1 MQQRR
6 AFGAPDYR
14 RGGARMTVMHV
25 ITGLG
30 TGGAE
35 RMLANLC
42 IAQHRNGVSPTV
54 ISLSPGGS
62 QRARLHAAGVPV
74 EDLGLRRGI
83 PNPLGLFRLAGIIRR
98 EKPAVIQSWMYH
110 ADLVALLSLWLSGQ
124 RSPTRLYWG
133 VRCSDVDLGAY
144 SLSLRIV
151 VRLCALLSRF
161 ADGVVYNSQAGR
173 IAHRKLGYRSRQ
185 SVVIDNGFDT
195 GDFTPDRAGGD
206 QVRRELGLPEDA
218 FVIVTVARYDTMK
231 GYDTLQAAMQR
242 SSGAV
247 CLVIGAGTEVL
258 AGKPGMTPLGERDD
272 VPRLLSAADVLVSP
286 SHFGEGFSN
295 AIGEAMAS
303 GLPVVAT
310 DVGDAAR
317 IVGDAGLIVPPRD
330 PDALASAI
338 SRLQDDADLRRSL
351 GEKARAQIERS
362 FGLQHSIDAFEA
374 LHNAVAAPEK
384 ADP

>member
-1 MQQRR
+1 
-6 AFGAPDYR
+6 
-14 RGGARMTVMHV
+14 MTVIHV
-25 ITGLG
+25 ITGLD

-42 IAQHRNGVSPTV
+42 IAQQRAGGAPAVV
-54 ISLSPGGS
+54 SLSRGGS
-62 QRARLHAAGVPV
+62 QRARMEAAGVV
-74 EDLGLRRGI
+74 VHDLGLRRGI
-83 PNPLGLFRLAGIIRR
+83 PNPLGLFRLAKIIRR

-124 RSPTRLYWG
+124 RSRTRLYWG

-144 SLSLRIV
+144 SVSLRVV

-161 ADGVVYNSQAGR
+161 TDGVVFNSQAGR
-173 IAHRKLGYRSRQ
+173 IAHRKLGYRPQR
-185 SVVIDNGFDT
+185 SVVVDNGFDT
-195 GDFTPDRAGGD
+195 GEFAPDTTIRK
-206 QVRRELGLPEDA
+206 QVRQDLGLSEDA
-218 FVIVTVARYDTMK
+218 FVVATVARYDTMK
-231 GYDTLQAAMQR
+231 GYNTLLAALR
-242 SSGAV
+242 HNCDAV
-247 CLVIGAGTEVL
+247 CLVIGAGTEAL
-258 AGKPGMTPLGERDD
+258 AGKTGVVPLGERDD
-272 VPRLLSAADVLVSP
+272 VPRLLSAVDALVSP

-330 PDALASAI
+330 PDALASALA
-338 SRLQDDADLRRSL
+338 RLRDDAALRRSL

-362 FGLQHSIDAFEA
+362 FGLQRSIDAFEA
-374 LHNAVAAPEK
+374 LHNAAAAPEK
-384 ADP
+384 AAS

>member
-1 MQQRR
+1 MS
-6 AFGAPDYR
+6 
-14 RGGARMTVMHV
+14 VMHV
-25 ITGLG
+25 ITGLD

-42 IAQHRNGVSPTV
+42 IAQRQEGASPAV

-62 QRARLHAAGVPV
+62 QRDRLQAAGVAV

-83 PNPLGLFRLAGIIRR
+83 PNPMGLFRLAGIIRR

-124 RSPTRLYWG
+124 RSRTRIYWG

-144 SLSLRIV
+144 PVTLRIV

-161 ADGVVYNSQAGR
+161 TDGVVFNSQAGR
-173 IAHRKLGYRSRQ
+173 SAHRKLGYGHRR

-195 GDFTPDRAGGD
+195 SAFAPDSAIRK
-206 QVRRELGLPEDA
+206 QVRQELELPEDA
-218 FVIVTVARYDTMK
+218 FVIASVARYDTMK
-231 GYDTLQAAMQR
+231 GYDTLLAALRR
-242 SSGAV
+242 SRDIS
-247 CLVIGAGTEVL
+247 CLAIGAGTEAL
-258 AGKPGMTPLGERDD
+258 AGKTGVIPLGERDD
-272 VPRLLSAADVLVSP
+272 VPRLLSAVDALVSP

-317 IVGDAGLIVPPRD
+317 IVGDAGVIVPPRD
-330 PDALASAI
+330 PDALVSALVKL
-338 SRLQDDADLRRSL
+338 RDDADMRRTL
-351 GEKARAQIERS
+351 GEEARAQIERS
-362 FGLQHSIDAFEA
+362 YGLQRSIDAFEV
-374 LHNAVAAPEK
+374 LHRAAVAPEK
-384 ADP
+384 TPS

>member
-1 MQQRR
+1 
-6 AFGAPDYR
+6 
-14 RGGARMTVMHV
+14 MTVMHV

-42 IAQHRNGVSPTV
+42 IAQQQNGASPAV

-62 QRARLHAAGVPV
+62 QRARMQGAGVV
-74 EDLGLRRGI
+74 VHDLGLRRGI
-83 PNPLGLFRLAGIIRR
+83 PNPLGLFRLAKIIRH

-110 ADLVALLSLWLSGQ
+110 ADLVALLSLWLSGR
-124 RSPTRLYWG
+124 RSRTRLYWG

-144 SLSLRIV
+144 SLSLRVV
-151 VRLCALLSRF
+151 VRLCALLSQF
-161 ADGVVYNSQAGR
+161 SDGVVYNSQAGR
-173 IAHRKLGYRSRQ
+173 IAHRKLGYQSRR
-185 SVVIDNGFDT
+185 SVVVDNGFDT
-195 GDFTPDRAGGD
+195 GDFAPDMAGRK
-206 QVRRELGLPEDA
+206 QVRQELGLSEDA
-218 FVIVTVARYDTMK
+218 FVIAMVARYDTMK
-231 GYDTLQAAMQR
+231 GYDTLLAALPR
-242 SSGAV
+242 SRDAV
-247 CLVIGAGTEVL
+247 CLVIGAGTEAL
-258 AGKPGMTPLGERDD
+258 AGKTGVVPLGERHDI
-272 VPRLLSAADVLVSP
+272 PRLLSAVDALVSP

-330 PDALASAI
+330 PDALASALAKL
-338 SRLQDDADLRRSL
+338 RDDAVLRRSL

-362 FGLQHSIDAFEA
+362 FGLRRSIDAFEA
-374 LHNAVAAPEK
+374 LHNAAAAPEK
-384 ADP
+384 ATS